1 MNSSQIVPISQ
12 KQEFVQNVQKWA
24 LLDVQLKKINEKTKE
39 YRDYKHQLSE
49 SICTYLNE
57 NNLQNTKIE
66 ISNGEIK
73 LYEKKE
79 YSPLTFT
86 YIEDCLAKLITDKS
100 QVDFI
105 IQYLR
110 DNREVT
116 TSPELRRTVKKGSD
130 A

>member
-12 KQEFVQNVQKWA
+12 KQDFVQNVQKWA

-39 YRDYKHQLSE
+39 YRDYKHKLSE

>member
-1 MNSSQIVPISQ
+1 MNNSQIIPVSQ
-12 KQEFVQNVQKWA
+12 KQEFVQNIQKWA

-39 YRDYKHQLSE
+39 YRDYKHKLSE
-49 SICTYLNE
+49 SICTYLHE

-66 ISNGEIK
+66 ITNGEIK
-73 LYEKKE
+73 LYDKKD

-116 TSPELRRTVKKGSD
+116 SSPELRRTMKNN